1 MRIFR
6 NILLLL
12 LLASAVPTAVLG
24 WLLATAGGERL
35 AARGLLLAAGGA
47 VVSAALAVLLAAWF
61 ARGIL
66 RPIQQVVHGALEIA
80 RGRFGHQI
88 EFRTGDA
95 LGDLAYTF
103 NHMSRELQRQDAE
116 NRRLI
121 GALETGYLDTIRSLA
136 GAIDAKDTYTRGH
149 NQRVAELSVEIGREL
164 GLEPR
169 ALKALEYGG
178 ILHDVGKIGVPEQVL
193 KKDQPLTPA
202 EMDIMRQHPAIG
214 AEIVRGVDFL
224 REAGA
229 AIRSHHER
237 WDGMGYPDG
246 LAGEAIPLVARI
258 VNIADTWDACTT
270 TRPYQPALSNGEAL
284 AILQRLRGSQIDPRV
299 HDALLAA
306 LSRREQATA
315 RPPPSRAAGT

>member
-24 WLLATAGGERL
+24 WLLATGAERL
-35 AARGLLLAAGGA
+35 SPGGLSLAAGGT
-47 VVSAALAVLLAAWF
+47 VVSLGLAAALAAWL
-61 ARGIL
+61 ARGIVG
-66 RPIQQVVHGALEIA
+66 PIEQVVHGALEIA
-80 RGRFGHQI
+80 RGRFGYQI

-103 NHMSRELQRQDAE
+103 NHMSRELQSQDVE

-121 GALETGYLDTIRSLA
+121 TALETGYLDTIRSLA
-136 GAIDAKDTYTRGH
+136 GAIDAKDAYTRGH

-164 GLEPR
+164 GLEPP

-178 ILHDVGKIGVPEQVL
+178 ILHDVGKIGVPEHVL
-193 KKDQPLTPA
+193 KKEKPLTPE
-202 EMDIMRQHPAIG
+202 EMEVMRQHPAIG

-237 WDGMGYPDG
+237 WDGTGYPDG
-246 LAGEAIPLVARI
+246 LAGEDIPLVARI

-306 LSRREQATA
+306 LARRERASA
-315 RPPPSRAAGT
+315 EPAPSRAAGT